1 MNKVYPEKVV
11 IAGNR
16 IFDYLTKED
25 EIFMEF
31 SEKEIEVAKE
41 IFFDHLTEKFLND
54 EFDDDKPIYSEDE
67 LDEILNQIL
76 VNNVLT
82 GMEEDGLLNSYED
95 ENTEKI
101 FFLTDKGK
109 EIAKELNP
117 DLKIK

>member
-1 MNKVYPEKVV
+1 MSKVYPEKVI

-25 EIFMEF
+25 EVFMEF
-31 SEKEIEVAKE
+31 TEKEIVAGKE
-41 IFFDHLTEKFLND
+41 ILFDHLTEKFLND
-54 EFDDDKPIYSEDE
+54 EFDDDKPMYSEEE
-67 LDEILNQIL
+67 LDDILNQIL
-76 VNNVLT
+76 VNNVLN
-82 GMEEDGLLNSYED
+82 GMEEDGILNSYED

-101 FFLTDKGK
+101 FFLSDKGK